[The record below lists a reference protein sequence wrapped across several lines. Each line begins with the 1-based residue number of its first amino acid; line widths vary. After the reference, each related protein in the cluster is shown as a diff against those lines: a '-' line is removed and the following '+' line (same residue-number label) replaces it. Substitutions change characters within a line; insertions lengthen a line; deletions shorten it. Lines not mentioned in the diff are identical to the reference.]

1 MIKRQIIELV
11 KEKND
16 IVEVVSEYVNLQKVG
31 ANYRGLCPFH
41 LETSPS
47 FYVSP
52 AKNMYHCFG
61 CGASG
66 DVVKFVQEIENIS
79 YTEAIKKLA
88 ERAGVDI
95 DIDEEDEKRSL
106 YYSFYKLLHQEYL
119 NSLRKSSNVIEYLY
133 KRGFSER
140 EISLYEFGY
149 SPINSHF
156 PQKVAKSLNI
166 SKEDLQAF
174 GFINT
179 DPFSGRIIIPI
190 KDDYGRVIAFGGRLV
205 GEGVPK
211 YINSQDT
218 MIFKKSWTLFLFDQA
233 REYIK
238 NVDYVVICEGYF
250 DALAF
255 HRAGIKNTVA
265 TLGTALTRAHI
276 LKLKKYTK
284 NILLAFDNDAAG
296 VKATLKSIEMILNEG
311 FNVAI
316 ANFREGKD
324 ADEIYQKSGSK
335 ELIKAL
341 EESISPEIFVV
352 ERLSREYDLLNP
364 NGINAFL
371 QSLSNWNRI
380 FSYNPVSTDKFYEA
394 IAKVIHVDKNKLMEM
409 MKLPKEKVDKTRN
422 DYSNQVKNSHAE
434 DRKTKIATTEDY
446 LIYIYY
452 NYPEIF
458 KTINFNPDI
467 LDGKAKEFFLIAKD
481 LNVSLEQLSKDMAQF
496 VKEAIERIDMD
507 VDDKVLEYIKKD
519 IEIRSLEKRIGEID
533 ELIKKSKSEDE
544 KKILL
549 KARIELI
556 KQKEK
561 IKRSSL

>member
-79 YTEAIKKLA
+79 YTEAVKKLA

-95 DIDEEDEKRSL
+95 DIDEEDEKRRL

-149 SPINSHF
+149 SPINSYF
-156 PQKVAKSLNI
+156 PQKVAKSLGI

-174 GFINT
+174 GFLNT

-190 KDDYGRVIAFGGRLV
+190 KDDYGRIIAFGGRLV

-218 MIFKKSWTLFLFDQA
+218 MIFKKSWILFLFDQA

-352 ERLSREYDLLNP
+352 ERLSRKYDLSNP
-364 NGINAFL
+364 NGINTFL

-394 IAKVIHVDKNKLMEM
+394 IAKVIHVDKDKLMEM
-409 MKLPKEKVDKTRN
+409 MKLSKEKVGKTRK